1 VLLAVA
7 LSFHHLTLTE
17 AHVACCRCPPTPPPP
32 PPPPPLPLNYPA
44 HVMPYTKDGKK
55 GMLVINK
62 KAVAMNLTI
71 VG

>member
-1 VLLAVA
+1 MSRAA
-7 LSFHHLTLTE
+7 GG
-17 AHVACCRCPPTPPPP
+17 PPPP
-32 PPPPPLPLNYPA
+32 PPPYPA

>member
-1 VLLAVA
+1 
-7 LSFHHLTLTE
+7 
-17 AHVACCRCPPTPPPP
+17 
-32 PPPPPLPLNYPA
+32 
-44 HVMPYTKDGKK
+44 MPYTKDGKK